1 MIGRYVLIAATLV
14 SASVAAAQPVGDDEI
29 VVTAKVERLALTL
42 GRDDQGRTTCGLS
55 RSSGDAAID
64 EAMCRRASRCIKRGE
79 IDRAVLDACVAAQKK
94 ALVAAWLRGD
104 RS

>member
-1 MIGRYVLIAATLV
+1 MMVRAFLL
-14 SASVAAAQPVGDDEI
+14 AAAMLSAGIAVAQTVPDDEI

-55 RSSGDAAID
+55 RSSGDVAID
-64 EAMCRRASRCIKRGE
+64 EAMCRRASRCGKRGG
-79 IDRAVLDACVAAQKK
+79 IDRPALDACIAGQKK
-94 ALVAAWLRGD
+94 ALVAAWLKGE